1 MTEMYKR
8 VKELCEEN
16 NMTVS
21 QMCKELSITRSC
33 LSELSKGRTERLSAE
48 NSTKIANRFWS
59 ERTISYIWQGRR
71 F

>member
-8 VKELCEEN
+8 IKELCEEN

-33 LSELSKGRTERLSAE
+33 LSELSKG
-48 NSTKIANRFWS
+48 KI
-59 ERTISYIWQGRR
+59 GRAHV
-71 F
+71 

>member
-8 VKELCEEN
+8 IKELCEEN
-16 NMTVS
+16 HMTVS
-21 QMCKELSITRSC
+21 QMCKELSIRAEQRQDGTTFLREFYKD
-33 LSELSKGRTERLSAE
+33 SEQ
-48 NSTKIANRFWS
+48 IWS